1 MKTRVRTY
9 PESTTT
15 KEWDTSKSFRLKKW
29 NLVNDSKNSIKII
42 SIIFLYI
49 SIALLLEDF
58 NYIIYIMPVW
68 ILLILLCK
76 SIKEVFYSWIREIHQ
91 YESIKKNQNIIWN
104 SNFGNHHNYKKHTW
118 LQKQY
123 KKFFYTKLTGMII
136 LLLSCVFLFILM
148 WNLLAAITV
157 TLWLFVIMLF
167 YMSLVLKF
175 PIKNVYAISLFS
187 KRFYEEDRG
196 DIIFY

>member
-9 PESTTT
+9 SERNNT
-15 KEWDTSKSFRLKKW
+15 KDQDTSKSFQLKKW
-29 NLVNDSKNSIKII
+29 NIVNDSKNSIKII

-49 SIALLLEDF
+49 SIALLWEDF
-58 NYIIYIMPVW
+58 NYIIYIIPVW

-76 SIKEVFYSWIREIHQ
+76 SIKGVFYSWIREIYQ
-91 YESIKKNQNIIWN
+91 YESIKENQNIIWD
-104 SNFGNHHNYKKHTW
+104 SNFDNHHNYKKHTW

-123 KKFFYTKLTGMII
+123 KKFFYTKLTGIII

-148 WNLLAAITV
+148 WSLLAAITV
-157 TLWLFVIMLF
+157 TLWLFTVMLF
-167 YMSLVLKF
+167 YMSLVLRF
-175 PIKNVYAISLFS
+175 PIKNIYTISLFS
-187 KRFYEEDRG
+187 KRFYEEETG